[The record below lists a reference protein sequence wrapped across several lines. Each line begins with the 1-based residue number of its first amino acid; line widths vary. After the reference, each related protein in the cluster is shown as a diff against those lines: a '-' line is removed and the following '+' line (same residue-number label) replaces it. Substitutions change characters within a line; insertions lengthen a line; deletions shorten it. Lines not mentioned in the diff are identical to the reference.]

1 MSLKSILKNGIG
13 FENIINKEA
22 NKLKDNISKLKQRK
36 LSPKQQKKLEM
47 IEAVFLSLSSKEV
60 LSKEGREKITK
71 EIETLKTK

>member
-1 MSLKSILKNGIG
+1 MSLKNILKNGMG

-47 IEAVFLSLSSKEV
+47 IEAVFSSLSSKEV